1 MYIYIFRREATSVL
15 IVWPSQNHSFVDA
28 MENLTPLF
36 DIIPSL
42 YVIFTQSA
50 WPLVICLF
58 QSVSSKAICP
68 SVSSI
73 ATFVF
78 YTRNLLLL
86 KRGLLVE
93 GNSLGRVEGQGWHL
107 EREVHT
113 SRWKK
118 THISQ
123 NGGRTF
129 FEINV
134 LLKYL
139 CDLNFRRPIY
149 FDKFLLLASMY
160 CIILIL
166 VTSDNTRPRCQS

>member
-1 MYIYIFRREATSVL
+1 MRWRTS
-15 IVWPSQNHSFVDA
+15 S
-28 MENLTPLF
+28 LF

-93 GNSLGRVEGQGWHL
+93 GNSLGRVDGQGWHL

-129 FEINV
+129 FEIN
-134 LLKYL
+134 
-139 CDLNFRRPIY
+139 NFSRSVY
-149 FDKFLLLASMY
+149 FDKFFINAFNELPEKFSPFRSLTDAITDKR
-160 CIILIL
+160 CFQD
-166 VTSDNTRPRCQS
+166 VTSSIVYMLCIHGSFIPV